1 MNPRDVAP
9 GRRGYELLN
18 DPLLNKGIAFTE
30 AERDAFDL
38 HGLLPPY
45 VGTLDEQVARWSEA
59 LRACVMP
66 LERYAFMRDLQDINE
81 TIFYRLLTQ
90 NLDELLPVVYTPAVG
105 AGCERFSN
113 IYRKPRGLFLSLPNR
128 SRLDSILA
136 HERYDGIEAIVVT
149 DGERILGLGD
159 QGAGGMGIP
168 VGKLS
173 LYTACGGLHPSTTLP
188 ILLDVGTAN
197 ASLLADPLYLGWR
210 HDRVRGA
217 EYDDFLEAFVTAV
230 QKRWPFVLLQWED
243 FARENA
249 TQLLERYRDRLC
261 TFNDDIQGTAAVTFG
276 TLLAAVTVTGVPLA
290 QQRVVIAGAGS
301 AGCGIATMI
310 ARGLT
315 EAGLDAHEVRDQIA
329 MVDRQGLLID
339 DMPDLQDFQRPFAQ
353 ARAAS
358 GGWGKRELADVVHH
372 LRPTVLIGVS
382 GQPGIFTEALV
393 KSMAANV
400 ARPVIMPLSNPTSRC
415 EATAADLLE
424 WTDGRAL
431 VGTGS
436 PSKPVT
442 YGGRTVTI
450 SQTNNAFVFPGIG
463 LGVIASRAH
472 RVTDAMFMA
481 AAKALAGM
489 SPARTDP
496 LAPLLPPV
504 ARLREVALTVA
515 SAVALQAHREGLV
528 DAIGEESIRARMW
541 QPEYRAYRRN

>member
-1 MNPRDVAP
+1 
-9 GRRGYELLN
+9 
-18 DPLLNKGIAFTE
+18 
-30 AERDAFDL
+30 
-38 HGLLPPY
+38 
-45 VGTLDEQVARWSEA
+45 
-59 LRACVMP
+59 
-66 LERYAFMRDLQDINE
+66 
-81 TIFYRLLTQ
+81 
-90 NLDELLPVVYTPAVG
+90 
-105 AGCERFSN
+105 
-113 IYRKPRGLFLSLPNR
+113 
-128 SRLDSILA
+128 
-136 HERYDGIEAIVVT
+136 
-149 DGERILGLGD
+149 
-159 QGAGGMGIP
+159 MGIP

>member
-1 MNPRDVAP
+1 MNPDYVVP
-9 GRRGYELLN
+9 GRSGYELLN

-38 HGLLPPY
+38 HGLLPPHI
-45 VGTLDEQVARWSEA
+45 GTLDEQVARWSEA
-59 LRACVMP
+59 LHGCVTP

-90 NLDELLPVVYTPAVG
+90 NLDELLPAVYTPAVG

-113 IYRKPRGLFLSLPNR
+113 LYRKPRGLFLSLPNR
-128 SRLDSILA
+128 NRLDSILA
-136 HERYDGIEAIVVT
+136 HKRYDGIEAIVVT

-159 QGAGGMGIP
+159 LGTGGMGIP

-173 LYTACGGLHPSTTLP
+173 LYTACGGLHPSSTLP
-188 ILLDVGTAN
+188 ILLDVGTNN

-210 HDRVRGA
+210 HERVRGA
-217 EYDDFLEAFVTAV
+217 EYDDFLEAFVEAV

-315 EAGLDAHEVRDQIA
+315 EAGLDAHAVRERIA

-339 DMPDLQDFQRPFAQ
+339 DMPDLQDFQRPFVQ

-358 GGWGKRELADVVHH
+358 ATWGARELADVVHH

-382 GQPGIFTEALV
+382 GQPGIFTEAIV
-393 KSMAANV
+393 KSMAANA

-415 EATAADLLE
+415 EATAADLLA

-463 LGVIASRAH
+463 LGVIASRAS

-481 AAKALAGM
+481 AAKALAAM
-489 SPARTDP
+489 SPALTDP
-496 LAPLLPPV
+496 LAPLLPSV
-504 ARLREVALTVA
+504 AHLRDVALSVA
-515 SAVALQAHREGLV
+515 SAVALQAHKEGLAEV
-528 DAIGEESIRARMW
+528 IDEKSIRARMW
-541 QPEYRAYRRN
+541 QPEYRTYRCE